1 MEHFVFY
8 RLQYCLQKFCI
19 LGMYLAVRPQQ
30 RLDWNPSPRLSPLGT
45 PFSLLS
51 EALGDWNKPEYLLPT
66 HRHWR
71 LPGSAGS
78 FLSSRGF
85 VRIPHASMGPRVSHL
100 ASLCLSFPMCKMGVG
115 HTNN

>member
-1 MEHFVFY
+1 
-8 RLQYCLQKFCI
+8 
-19 LGMYLAVRPQQ
+19 MYLEARPQQ
-30 RLDWNPSPRLSPLGT
+30 RLDWTPTLGLSPLGT
-45 PFSLLS
+45 PSSLLS
-51 EALGDWNKPEYLLPT
+51 AALGDQHKPEYLLPT

-85 VRIPHASMGPRVSHL
+85 VRIPHASVGPGVSHL
-100 ASLCLSFPMCKMGVG
+100 ASLCLSFPMCEMGVG